1 MLYTGCQVQIH
12 SGNKL
17 RTFLDSKIQLVIPV
31 FLVTKKVRL
40 LKKGKVWP
48 LSLVF
53 SLLPKEGELIYL
65 IGDFKEESNSY
76 STCLFLSPLPS
87 LSLSLLFLVLN
98 FWVSLPKEAHLL
110 IYPVVNSI
118 EQTWMRIERG
128 KIGAIQ
134 LYLKCVVLI
143 FWDWRIKKPTLLSF

>member
-98 FWVSLPKEAHLL
+98 F
-110 IYPVVNSI
+110 
-118 EQTWMRIERG
+118 
-128 KIGAIQ
+128 
-134 LYLKCVVLI
+134 
-143 FWDWRIKKPTLLSF
+143 